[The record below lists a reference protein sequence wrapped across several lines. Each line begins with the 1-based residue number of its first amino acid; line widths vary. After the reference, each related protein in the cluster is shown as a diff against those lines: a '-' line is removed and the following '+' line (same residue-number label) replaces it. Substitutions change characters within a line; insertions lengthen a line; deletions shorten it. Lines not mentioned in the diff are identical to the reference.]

1 MTDEKK
7 SFRPEEIGH
16 GDTHAENIGMEPDNP
31 PMNTLFIQL
40 GVLSVGLVLLM
51 VALVQM
57 FKFDVQREVYDKDL
71 SLENKQLLET
81 KAHDEFMLTQYDV
94 LDRDKGVYQI
104 PIAQAMALLL
114 AHPGH
119 LSGVRQTGEGG
130 PAFTEAPPAAPGA
143 APAVPAGAGGA
154 SK

>member
-1 MTDEKK
+1 MTNDKK
-7 SFRPEEIGH
+7 SFRPEELGP
-16 GDTHAENIGMEPDNP
+16 GDTHAGNIGMEPDNP

-40 GVLSVGLVLLM
+40 GVLSVGLVLVI

-57 FKFDVQREVYDKDL
+57 FKFDVQKEIYDKDL
-71 SLENKQLLET
+71 SLESKQLLET
-81 KAHDEFMLTQYDV
+81 RAQDELMLTQYDQ

-104 PIAQAMALLL
+104 PIDRAMALLL
-114 AHPGH
+114 AHPQH

-143 APAVPAGAGGA
+143 APSATAGGA